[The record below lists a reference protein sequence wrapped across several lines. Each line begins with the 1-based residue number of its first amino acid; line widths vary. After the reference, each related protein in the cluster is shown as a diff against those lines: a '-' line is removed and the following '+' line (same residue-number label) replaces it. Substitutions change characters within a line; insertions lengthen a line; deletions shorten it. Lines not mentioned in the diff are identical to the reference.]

1 MLENQPSDRDN
12 EIYLLSKLIAED
24 KLNYIYCGDFTQSI
38 IVDILSLTEKNIL
51 DVNESSKAKKKVY
64 NLMVEALQNIPKHQA
79 KITPDLS
86 TEKGL
91 FLIQHFR
98 EKYYITTGN
107 IIFNENIEDIRS
119 RIAIVNS
126 LDCDGLKA
134 YYKQQLISGSISD
147 KGGAGLGLIDM
158 ARKSENKL
166 FFDFK
171 DLTEE
176 LSYFYFR
183 ICIDSQICEISK
195 PDPEEVDYSL
205 GYVLNIHQMIR
216 DHKILLIYHN
226 TFQPESKNNFV
237 TYLEKLLI
245 DSLYFRKELIDLSS
259 YIIERIADISEKS
272 DTLSDGKEV
281 LFYIMQEELT
291 YKICSGCHIKNEFVP
306 EFERALKAVIYLYNK
321 SKEFQYGAAQQDG
334 ESSDNLQKLISNISL
349 IEHLT
354 YEFIVED
361 EVYTYFALN
370 VDLLK
375 EELKTEDVADQDVE

>member
-1 MLENQPSDRDN
+1 
-12 EIYLLSKLIAED
+12 
-24 KLNYIYCGDFTQSI
+24 
-38 IVDILSLTEKNIL
+38 
-51 DVNESSKAKKKVY
+51 
-64 NLMVEALQNIPKHQA
+64 MVEALQNIPKHQA

-126 LDCDGLKA
+126 LDSDGLKA

-171 DLTEE
+171 ELTEE

-272 DTLSDGKEV
+272 ESLSDGKEV
-281 LFYIMQEELT
+281 LFYIMQEEGA

-306 EFERALKAVIYLYNK
+306 EFERTLKAVIYLYNK
-321 SKEFQYGAAQQDG
+321 NKEILQGVEPQ
-334 ESSDNLQKLISNISL
+334 ESGDVDDLHALVREISL

-361 EVYTYFALN
+361 DVYTYFALN
-370 VDLLK
+370 VDLQK
-375 EELKTEDVADQDVE
+375 EELETGSISDEDVE